1 MLSPVPRCCR
11 GKTIHYAAMP
21 SQPQPP
27 KQMKKNEKKDTT
39 PSSGGKF
46 TKGHK
51 KVGGR
56 KKGTSNKLTGDLRKM
71 LQQQLEDHIASI
83 GDTIRKIK
91 DPAQKAA
98 TLAHWAQYIMPKY
111 SNTTINADKRRD
123 ITTEEYIRELNGKY
137 DTTDIKINIDNL
149 KIINNN

>member
-1 MLSPVPRCCR
+1 
-11 GKTIHYAAMP
+11 
-21 SQPQPP
+21 
-27 KQMKKNEKKDTT
+27 MKKNEKKDNT

-71 LQQQLEDHIASI
+71 LQQQLQPYIENI
-83 GDTIRKIK
+83 GEIIK
-91 DPAQKAA
+91 GIEDPAQKAA

-111 SNTTINADKRRD
+111 SNTTINADSRRD

-137 DTTDIKINIDNL
+137 DSTDIKINIDNL